1 MCCLSFSLV
10 LWLLLLLLVS
20 LFLLAALNLFWSF
33 NSELIHNLIICRYT
47 SFSWY
52 RVQMGS
58 GVSECTASKWRIWM
72 EWIKCNTCILF
83 QCLDVMYLGKGM
95 IQTFFLDGG
104 FTLISVR
111 DELRH
116 PDQIQNQNPRGAMD
130 A

>member
-1 MCCLSFSLV
+1 
-10 LWLLLLLLVS
+10 
-20 LFLLAALNLFWSF
+20 
-33 NSELIHNLIICRYT
+33 
-47 SFSWY
+47 
-52 RVQMGS
+52 
-58 GVSECTASKWRIWM
+58 
-72 EWIKCNTCILF
+72 
-83 QCLDVMYLGKGM
+83 MYLGKGM